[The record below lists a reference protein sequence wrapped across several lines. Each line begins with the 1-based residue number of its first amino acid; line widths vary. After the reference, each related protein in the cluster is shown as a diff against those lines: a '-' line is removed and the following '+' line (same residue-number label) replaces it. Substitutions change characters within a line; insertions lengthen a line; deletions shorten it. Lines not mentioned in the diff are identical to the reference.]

1 MGSPGDVLRPLGE
14 PYVRSRE
21 NPFFNGL
28 LRGDT
33 KSIGMDSAFDFPVNG
48 SGRGISR
55 SASDIG
61 DIRGRNFVLDASK
74 HVTDFPAEDSFSDV
88 LEPFALPSSGLKSKA
103 GRSTSFSFQSV
114 QSESSVGLDDQNSSP
129 DSNFSSNEERESF
142 HVLDFSQ
149 RSFAERKSYTVNT
162 GKSSLLRIPLPQ
174 SAASFYN
181 GVSPLME
188 IVESCQGIKRLNLYL
203 KERRDDVSAGVPG
216 RFLHVVIG
224 QDGSDVGS
232 LAAAIMYA
240 FYLNETL
247 GDDQICTVPVINMR
261 RADFG
266 SHVDLKWLLNSCQID
281 EASLVFIDEIDLSYY
296 DLFGSLR
303 LVLVNGHKIPP
314 KQEALKEAVVEI
326 FSCRK
331 GESVYPW
338 VRNVTFAQDC
348 STCTLLVE
356 KFALTFPQILA
367 GQGVSRLLLSGILL
381 DTANLSLP
389 HCTSKDKYMATLLIY
404 GAGRFGCDGLYQI
417 LRYKMYDVSDLKV
430 TEILRK
436 DFKKWTRIG
445 NPDTAGLRFSVS
457 HVGMSSIGMPV
468 GQLLDHEDS
477 STQEIKLFQQL
488 EKLRVLTIVSGYYDV
503 DKNFKREI
511 LVSAE
516 SVELKKNIL
525 HFFNSNASQLP
536 LKVLPLPGLR
546 NEMSAFE
553 IDKFTSRK
561 NVERLLEEF
570 GNTLKG

>member
-1 MGSPGDVLRPLGE
+1 MRSPDDILPPQGE
-14 PYVRSRE
+14 PHVHSRE

-33 KSIGMDSAFDFPVNG
+33 RSIGMDSAFEFPVSG
-48 SGRGISR
+48 SGQSLSR

-61 DIRGRNFVLDASK
+61 NTRGRNFVLDASK
-74 HVTDFPAEDSFSDV
+74 HVADFPEEDSFSDV
-88 LEPFALPSSGLKSKA
+88 LEPFALPSSGLKSKDA
-103 GRSTSFSFQSV
+103 RSTSLSFQSV
-114 QSESSVGLDDQNSSP
+114 QSDSSIGLDDQTGSPESNSCL
-129 DSNFSSNEERESF
+129 NEEWEKF

-149 RSFAERKSYTVNT
+149 RSFAERKS
-162 GKSSLLRIPLPQ
+162 SQLRVPLPQ

-188 IVESCQGIKRLNLYL
+188 IVESCQGIERLNLYL

-216 RFLHVVIG
+216 RFLHAVIG
-224 QDGSDVGS
+224 QDSSDVGS
-232 LAAAIMYA
+232 LAATIMYA

-261 RADFG
+261 RADFS
-266 SHVDLKWLLNSCQID
+266 SHVDLKWLLHSCQID

-296 DLFGSLR
+296 DLYGSLK
-303 LVLVNGHKIPP
+303 LFLVNGHKIPL

-338 VRNVTFAQDC
+338 VRDVTFAQDC
-348 STCTLLVE
+348 SSCTLLAE
-356 KFALTFPQILA
+356 KFALNFPQILA
-367 GQGVSRLLLSGILL
+367 GRGFSRLLLSGILL

-389 HCTSKDKYMATLLIY
+389 HCTSKDKYMATLLIN

-468 GQLLDHEDS
+468 GQLLDREDS

-516 SVELKKNIL
+516 SVELKKNLL

-553 IDKFTSRK
+553 INKFTTRK